1 MNNIE
6 LEARIKTLC
15 AIENYFDMVIAIK
28 DFEKE
33 YKTTDFYKMTKRPLE
48 NVVKEARLHYA
59 LQLKDLG
66 RHIQALI
73 DNLSVENL
81 NELLD
86 KIGIVFGE
94 ENKEIRES
102 LEVMKDLKD

>member
-66 RHIQALI
+66 NHVQELL
-73 DNLSVENL
+73 DNLSLENVNDIL
-81 NELLD
+81 E
-86 KIGIVFGE
+86 KMGVIFGE
-94 ENKEIRES
+94 ENKEIKES
-102 LEVMKDLKD
+102 LEVLKDLKD

>member
-28 DFEKE
+28 DFEKQ

-48 NVVKEARLHYA
+48 VVIKEARLHYA
-59 LQLKDLG
+59 LQLKDLS
-66 RHIQALI
+66 RQVQALI
-73 DNLSVENL
+73 DGLSLENI
-81 NELLD
+81 NDILD
-86 KIGIVFGE
+86 KMGMVFTE
-94 ENKEIRES
+94 ENKEIKEG
-102 LEVMKDLKD
+102 LEIFKELKS

>member
-33 YKTTDFYKMTKRPLE
+33 YKTTDFYKMTKRSLE

-66 RHIQALI
+66 RQLQTLI
-73 DNLSVENL
+73 DNLSLENV
-81 NELLD
+81 NDLLD
-86 KIGIVFGE
+86 KMGLVFGE
-94 ENKEIRES
+94 ENKEIKES
-102 LEVMKDLKD
+102 LEIMKDLKD